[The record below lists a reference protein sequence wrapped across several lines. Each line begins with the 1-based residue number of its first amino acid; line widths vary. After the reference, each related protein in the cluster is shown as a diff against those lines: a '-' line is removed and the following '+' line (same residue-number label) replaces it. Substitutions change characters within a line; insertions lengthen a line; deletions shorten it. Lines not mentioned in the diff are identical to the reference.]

1 MERKHPWV
9 KSRMASPDFPTNSD
23 QSILILAP
31 TGRDGDLTARVLG
44 DYRLR
49 AEMCTGPQDLAE
61 KVSRGAGLV
70 LLTDEALTPALT
82 HCFIK
87 TLELQPTWSDIPLV
101 ILTSGAGETPAN
113 AESLAT
119 LVEKGNV
126 TLIERPVRVMTL
138 LSAVQSALR
147 ARRRQFEVRDYL
159 SAEQRAK
166 DELKEAIQRAEEAN
180 SLKDEFL
187 ATVSHELR
195 TPLMAVLGWA
205 HLLRSN
211 NLDEAGQRRAV
222 ETIERNARAQQ
233 QLIEDLLDVSRII
246 TGKLR
251 LDVRPVA
258 PASFID
264 AAVESVRPAADA
276 KEIQLEILSDPNI
289 GSISGDAGRLQQVVW
304 NLLSNAIKFTPRGGR
319 AQLKLQRTSS
329 HVEISVSD
337 SGQGIRPD
345 FLPYVFER
353 FRQADM
359 KTTRAH
365 GGLGLGLAIVRQL
378 VELHGGTVSVTSEG
392 EGKGATFIVKLPL
405 LPVYQN
411 PPGAGQQSPA
421 DVEIGPPDWADN
433 LAGLKVL
440 VVDDEA
446 DTCELLRS
454 LLSRCGAEVTAA
466 NSASEAF
473 RLFQVVN
480 PDVMVSDIGMP
491 LEDGYE
497 LIRKVRALPEVN
509 GGRVPAVAL
518 TAYARPEDRMRALRA
533 GYQMHVSK
541 PIELGELVSIVAS
554 LANRLHKD

>member
-1 MERKHPWV
+1 MTPLEFP
-9 KSRMASPDFPTNSD
+9 PDSD

-31 TGRDGDLTARVLG
+31 TGRDGDLSARVFN
-44 DYRLR
+44 DHRLQ
-49 AEMCTGPQDLAE
+49 AEVCTGPQELAE
-61 KVSRGAGLV
+61 KLSAGAGLV
-70 LLTDEALTPALT
+70 FLTEEALTPAVMQRLV
-82 HCFIK
+82 K
-87 TLELQPTWSDIPLV
+87 ALEQQPTWSDIPLV
-101 ILTSGAGETPAN
+101 ILTSGGGEIPAN
-113 AESLAT
+113 AEALAT
-119 LVEKGNV
+119 LVQKGNV
-126 TLIERPVRVMTL
+126 TLIERPVRVITL
-138 LSAVQSALR
+138 VSTVKAALR
-147 ARRRQFEVRDYL
+147 ARRRQFDVRDYL

-166 DELKEAIQRAEEAN
+166 DELKQAIQRAEEAN

-211 NLDEAGQRRAV
+211 NLDEAGQRRAL

-251 LDVRPVA
+251 LDVRPVT

-276 KEIQLEILSDPNI
+276 KGIQLEILNDPNI
-289 GSISGDAGRLQQVVW
+289 GNISGDSGRLQQVVW
-304 NLLSNAIKFTPRGGR
+304 NLLSNAIKFTPRGGLV
-319 AQLKLQRTSS
+319 QLKLQRTRS
-329 HVEISVSD
+329 HVAISVSD
-337 SGQGIRPD
+337 SGQGIKQD

-378 VELHGGTVSVTSEG
+378 VELHGGTVGVTSEG
-392 EGKGATFIVKLPL
+392 EGKGATFVVRLPV

-411 PPGAGQQSPA
+411 APVTDQQNQSDIEPA
-421 DVEIGPPDWADN
+421 DRPID

-454 LLSRCGAEVTAA
+454 LLSKCGAEVSAA
-466 NSASEAF
+466 KSASEAF
-473 RLFQVVN
+473 KIFKLVH

-491 LEDGYE
+491 FEDGYE
-497 LIRKVRALPEVN
+497 LMRKVRALPEVN

-518 TAYARPEDRMRALRA
+518 TAYARPEDRMKALRA
-533 GYQMHVSK
+533 GYQMHVAK
-541 PIELGELVSIVAS
+541 PVQLDELVSIVAS
-554 LANRLHKD
+554 LANRLDKE

>member
-1 MERKHPWV
+1 MTPLE
-9 KSRMASPDFPTNSD
+9 SQAESD
-23 QSILILAP
+23 PAILILAP
-31 TGRDGDLTARVLG
+31 TGRDGDLTERVFA
-44 DYRLR
+44 DYRLQ
-49 AEMCTGPQDLAE
+49 AEVCAGAQQLAARLTAGTG
-61 KVSRGAGLV
+61 
-70 LLTDEALTPALT
+70 LLFLTEEALTPAVMQVLV
-82 HCFIK
+82 K
-87 TLELQPTWSDIPLV
+87 GLEQQPTWSDIPLV
-101 ILTSGAGETPAN
+101 ILTSGGGETPVN
-113 AESLAT
+113 AAALST

-138 LSAVQSALR
+138 VSAVKSALR
-147 ARRRQFEVRDYL
+147 ARRRQFDVRDFL

-166 DELKEAIQRAEEAN
+166 DELKQAIRRTEEAN

-211 NLDEAGQRRAV
+211 NLDEPGQRRAA

-251 LDVRPVA
+251 LDVRPVS

-264 AAVESVRPAADA
+264 AAVESVRPAAEA
-276 KEIQLEILSDPNI
+276 KEIQLEILSDFNI
-289 GSISGDAGRLQQVVW
+289 GNISGDAGRLQQVVW

-319 AQLKLQRTSS
+319 TQLKLLRTSS
-329 HVEISVSD
+329 HVEISVTD
-337 SGQGIRPD
+337 SGEGIRKD

-378 VELHGGTVSVTSEG
+378 VELHGGTVGVTSGG
-392 EGKGATFIVKLPL
+392 EGKGATFTVKLPV

-411 PPGAGQQSPA
+411 APATGQQNLAELENSA
-421 DVEIGPPDWADN
+421 SDGVHN

-454 LLSRCGAEVTAA
+454 VLSGCGADVTAVR
-466 NSASEAF
+466 SASEAF
-473 RLFQVVN
+473 RLFQLVR

-497 LIRKVRALPEVN
+497 LIRKVRALPEVK
-509 GGRVPAVAL
+509 GGKVPAVAL
-518 TAYARPEDRMRALRA
+518 TAYARPDDRMRALRA
-533 GYQMHVSK
+533 GYQVHVAK

-554 LANRLHKD
+554 LANRLHK

>member
-1 MERKHPWV
+1 MTLAEFQ
-9 KSRMASPDFPTNSD
+9 ANSD
-23 QSILILAP
+23 QPILILAP
-31 TGRDGDLTARVLG
+31 TGRDSELTARVFRDHRLHAEVCAGPKELG
-44 DYRLR
+44 ERLS
-49 AEMCTGPQDLAE
+49 G
-61 KVSRGAGLV
+61 SAGLAF
-70 LLTDEALTPALT
+70 LTEEALTPELVQ
-82 HCFIK
+82 FLVK
-87 TLELQPTWSDIPLV
+87 GLEQQPTWSDIPLV
-101 ILTSGAGETPAN
+101 IITSAAGETHAN
-113 AESLAT
+113 AEALAT
-119 LVEKGNV
+119 LVGKGNV

-138 LSAVQSALR
+138 VSAVKSALR
-147 ARRRQFEVRDYL
+147 ARRRQFDVRDYL
-159 SAEQRAK
+159 AAEQQAK
-166 DELKEAIQRAEEAN
+166 DELKRAIQRAEEAS

-211 NLDEAGQRRAV
+211 NLDENEQRRAL

-276 KEIQLEILSDPNI
+276 KEIQLEILRDPNV

-319 AQLKLQRTSS
+319 AQLKVQRMSS
-329 HVEISVSD
+329 HVEISVAD
-337 SGQGIRPD
+337 SGQGIKTD

-359 KTTRAH
+359 KSTRAH

-378 VELHGGTVSVTSEG
+378 VELHGGTVKVTSEG
-392 EGKGATFIVKLPL
+392 EGKGATFIVKLPVL
-405 LPVYQN
+405 AVYQN
-411 PPGAGQQSPA
+411 APA
-421 DVEIGPPDWADN
+421 NDPQNLSYIENSVAEGMDN

-446 DTCELLRS
+446 DTCELLS
-454 LLSRCGAEVTAA
+454 SVLSSCGAEVTAA
-466 NSASEAF
+466 RSASEGF
-473 RLFQVVN
+473 ELFKLVR

-491 LEDGYE
+491 REDGYE
-497 LIRKVRALPEVN
+497 LIRKVRALPEAS
-509 GGRVPAVAL
+509 GGKVPAVAL
-518 TAYARPEDRMRALRA
+518 TAYARSEDRMRALRA
-533 GYQMHVSK
+533 GYQMHVAK

-554 LANRLHKD
+554 LANRLIQE

>member
-1 MERKHPWV
+1 MTLEPQP
-9 KSRMASPDFPTNSD
+9 SRD
-23 QSILILAP
+23 QRILILAP
-31 TGRDGDLTARVLG
+31 TGRDGELSARVFS

-49 AEMCTGPQDLAE
+49 AEVCSEPQELCE
-61 KVSRGAGLV
+61 KFLVGAGLV
-70 LLTDEALTPALT
+70 FLTDEALTPIVTQCLLEAL
-82 HCFIK
+82 
-87 TLELQPTWSDIPLV
+87 EQQSTWSDIPLV
-101 ILTSGAGETPAN
+101 VLTSGGGETPAN
-113 AESLAT
+113 AEALAT

-138 LSAVQSALR
+138 LSTVRSALR
-147 ARRRQFEVRDYL
+147 ARRRQFDVRDFL
-159 SAEQRAK
+159 AAEQRAK
-166 DELKEAIQRAEEAN
+166 DDLKQAIQRAEEAS

-211 NLDEAGQRRAV
+211 NLDEAGQRRAL

-258 PASFID
+258 PGIFIA

-276 KEIQLEILSDPNI
+276 KEIQLEIISDPI
-289 GSISGDAGRLQQVVW
+289 SSISGDAGRLQQVVW
-304 NLLSNAIKFTPRGGR
+304 NLLSNAIKFTPRGGQVR
-319 AQLKLQRTSS
+319 LELRRTSS
-329 HVEISVSD
+329 HVEISVTD
-337 SGQGIRPD
+337 SGQGIRAD

-378 VELHGGTVSVTSEG
+378 VELHGGTVGVMSEG
-392 EGKGATFIVKLPL
+392 EGKGATFVVKLPVL
-405 LPVYQN
+405 LLQSNAIAGSQSNSPDIETSVPVDC
-411 PPGAGQQSPA
+411 A
-421 DVEIGPPDWADN
+421 DS

-446 DTCELLRS
+446 DACELISS
-454 LLSRCGAEVTAA
+454 LLTRCGADVTVAR
-466 NSASEAF
+466 SATEAF
-473 RLFQVVN
+473 RLLKQVH

-491 LEDGYE
+491 FEDGYE
-497 LIRKVRALPEVN
+497 LMRKVRALSEEN
-509 GGRVPAVAL
+509 GGKTPAVAL

-541 PIELGELVSIVAS
+541 PIELTELVTIVAS
-554 LANRLHKD
+554 LGNSIKKGSTS

>member
-1 MERKHPWV
+1 M
-9 KSRMASPDFPTNSD
+9 SPLDFPANSD

-31 TGRDGDLTARVLG
+31 TGRDGDLSARVFG
-44 DYRLR
+44 DYRLL
-49 AEMCTGPQDLAE
+49 AEVCAGPQKLAE
-61 KVSRGAGLV
+61 KLAGGAGLV
-70 LLTDEALTPALT
+70 FLTEEALTSAVMRSLVKAL
-82 HCFIK
+82 
-87 TLELQPTWSDIPLV
+87 EQQPTWSDIPLV
-101 ILTSGAGETPAN
+101 VLTSSGGGIPAN
-113 AESLAT
+113 AEALAT

-138 LSAVQSALR
+138 VSAVKSALR

-159 SAEQRAK
+159 AAEQQAR
-166 DELKEAIQRAEEAN
+166 DVLREAIQRAEEAN

-251 LDVRPVA
+251 LDVRPLS
-258 PASFID
+258 PAGFID

-276 KEIQLEILSDPNI
+276 KEIQLEILTDPNI

-319 AQLKLQRTSS
+319 AHLKLQRTSS
-329 HVEISVSD
+329 HVEISVTD
-337 SGQGIRPD
+337 TGQGIGKD

-378 VELHGGTVSVTSEG
+378 VELHGGTVGVTSEG
-392 EGKGATFIVKLPL
+392 EGKGATFVARIPVLS
-405 LPVYQN
+405 VYQN
-411 PPGAGQQSPA
+411 EVTGEQNQPGA
-421 DVEIGPPDWADN
+421 ET
-433 LAGLKVL
+433 AGKDHATDLYGVKIL

-454 LLSRCGAEVTAA
+454 LLSSCGAEVTAA
-466 NSASEAF
+466 RSANEAF
-473 RLFQVVN
+473 RLFQLMR
-480 PDVMVSDIGMP
+480 PDVLVSDIGMP
-491 LEDGYE
+491 YEDGYE
-497 LIRKVRALPEVN
+497 LMRKVRALPEVK
-509 GGRVPAVAL
+509 GGKVPAVAL
-518 TAYARPEDRMRALRA
+518 TAYARPEDRLKALRA
-533 GYQMHVSK
+533 GYQMHVTK
-541 PIELGELVSIVAS
+541 PLNLDELVSIVVG
-554 LANRLHKD
+554 LAN

>member
-1 MERKHPWV
+1 MTLEPQPNR
-9 KSRMASPDFPTNSD
+9 D
-23 QSILILAP
+23 QRILILAP
-31 TGRDGDLTARVLG
+31 TGRDSELSARVFS
-44 DYRLR
+44 DYQLR
-49 AEMCTGPQDLAE
+49 AEVCSGPQELCE
-61 KVSRGAGLV
+61 KFLVGAGLV
-70 LLTDEALTPALT
+70 FLTDEALTPIVTQYLVEAL
-82 HCFIK
+82 
-87 TLELQPTWSDIPLV
+87 EQQSAWSDMPLV
-101 ILTSGAGETPAN
+101 ILTSGGGDTPAN
-113 AESLAT
+113 AEALAT
-119 LVEKGNV
+119 LVERGNV

-138 LSAVQSALR
+138 LSAVRSALR
-147 ARRRQFEVRDYL
+147 ARRRQFDVRDYL
-159 SAEQRAK
+159 AAEQRAT
-166 DELKEAIQRAEEAN
+166 DDLKQAIQRAEEAS

-211 NLDEAGQRRAV
+211 NLDEAGQRRAL

-258 PASFID
+258 PGIFIA

-276 KEIQLEILSDPNI
+276 KEIQLEIISDPI
-289 GSISGDAGRLQQVVW
+289 SSISGDAGRLQQVVW
-304 NLLSNAIKFTPRGGR
+304 NLLSNAIKFTPRGGQVR
-319 AQLKLQRTSS
+319 LELRRTGSQ
-329 HVEISVSD
+329 VEISVTD
-337 SGQGIRPD
+337 SGQGIRAD

-378 VELHGGTVSVTSEG
+378 VELHGGTVGVMSEG
-392 EGKGATFIVKLPL
+392 EGKGATFVVKLPV
-405 LPVYQN
+405 LPVQPN
-411 PPGAGQQSPA
+411 ALAGSLSNSPYIEARASVDCA
-421 DVEIGPPDWADN
+421 DR

-446 DTCELLRS
+446 DACELISS
-454 LLSRCGAEVTAA
+454 LLTRCGAEVTPAR
-466 NSASEAF
+466 SASEAF
-473 RLFQVVN
+473 RLLKQVH

-491 LEDGYE
+491 FEDGYE
-497 LIRKVRALPEVN
+497 LMRKVRALSEEN
-509 GGRVPAVAL
+509 GGKVPAVAL

-541 PIELGELVSIVAS
+541 PIELTELVTIVAS
-554 LANRLHKD
+554 LGNPMKKGSTS

>member
-1 MERKHPWV
+1 
-9 KSRMASPDFPTNSD
+9 MAMTPLDFPANRD

-31 TGRDGDLTARVLG
+31 TGRDSDLSARVFG
-44 DYRLR
+44 DYRLQ
-49 AEMCTGPQDLAE
+49 AEVCAGLQELAE
-61 KVSRGAGLV
+61 KLSAGAGLV
-70 LLTDEALTPALT
+70 FLTEEALTPALMQRLV
-82 HCFIK
+82 K
-87 TLELQPTWSDIPLV
+87 ALEQQPTWSDIPLV
-101 ILTSGAGETPAN
+101 ILTSGGGEIPAN
-113 AESLAT
+113 AEELAT

-138 LSAVQSALR
+138 VSAVKSALR
-147 ARRRQFEVRDYL
+147 ARRRQLEVRDYL
-159 SAEQRAK
+159 AAEQRAK
-166 DELKEAIQRAEEAN
+166 DDLRQAIQRAEEAN

-258 PASFID
+258 PSSFID

-337 SGQGIRPD
+337 SGQGIKQD

-392 EGKGATFIVKLPL
+392 EGKGATFVVKLPV

-411 PPGAGQQSPA
+411 PPEAQGNQSNI
-421 DVEIGPPDWADN
+421 EIGAPDWADN

-473 RLFQVVN
+473 RLFKLGP

-491 LEDGYE
+491 MEDGYE
-497 LIRKVRALPEVN
+497 LIRKVRALPEVS
-509 GGRVPAVAL
+509 GGQVPAVAL

-533 GYQMHVSK
+533 GYQMHVPK
-541 PIELGELVSIVAS
+541 PIELSELVAIVAS
-554 LANRLHKD
+554 LANRLDKGGDGS

>member
-1 MERKHPWV
+1 MC
-9 KSRMASPDFPTNSD
+9 SSD
-23 QSILILAP
+23 
-31 TGRDGDLTARVLG
+31 
-44 DYRLR
+44 
-49 AEMCTGPQDLAE
+49 
-61 KVSRGAGLV
+61 
-70 LLTDEALTPALT
+70 
-82 HCFIK
+82 
-87 TLELQPTWSDIPLV
+87 LV
-101 ILTSGAGETPAN
+101 ILTSGGGESPAN
-113 AESLAT
+113 AEALAT

-138 LSAVQSALR
+138 VSAVKAALR
-147 ARRRQFEVRDYL
+147 ARRRQFDVRDYL

-166 DELKEAIQRAEEAN
+166 DELKQAIQRAEEAN

-276 KEIQLEILSDPNI
+276 KEIQLEILSDPNV
-289 GSISGDAGRLQQVVW
+289 GNISGDAGRLQQVVW

-319 AQLKLQRTSS
+319 AQLKLQRTRS

-337 SGQGIRPD
+337 SGQGIKQD

-378 VELHGGTVSVTSEG
+378 VELHGGTVGVTSDG
-392 EGKGATFIVKLPL
+392 EGKGATFLVRLPV

-411 PPGAGQQSPA
+411 APVTDQQNPSDIEA
-421 DVEIGPPDWADN
+421 GPPDYATD
-433 LAGLKVL
+433 LAGLKIL

-454 LLSRCGAEVTAA
+454 LLSRCGAEVSAA
-466 NSASEAF
+466 RSASEAF
-473 RLFQVVN
+473 KLFQLVH

-491 LEDGYE
+491 FEDGYE
-497 LIRKVRALPEVN
+497 LIRKVGLFQR
-509 GGRVPAVAL
+509 
-518 TAYARPEDRMRALRA
+518 
-533 GYQMHVSK
+533 
-541 PIELGELVSIVAS
+541 
-554 LANRLHKD
+554 

>member
-1 MERKHPWV
+1 MTPLEFQ
-9 KSRMASPDFPTNSD
+9 ADSD
-23 QSILILAP
+23 QTILILAP
-31 TGRDGDLTARVLG
+31 TGRDGDLTARVFG
-44 DYRLR
+44 DHRLQ
-49 AEMCTGPQDLAE
+49 AEVCGGSQELAA
-61 KVSRGAGLV
+61 KLAGGAGL
-70 LLTDEALTPALT
+70 LFITEEALTPKVMQVLV
-82 HCFIK
+82 K
-87 TLELQPTWSDIPLV
+87 GLEQQPTWSDIPLV
-101 ILTSGAGETPAN
+101 ILTSGGGETPAN
-113 AESLAT
+113 AQALAT

-138 LSAVQSALR
+138 VSTVKSALR
-147 ARRRQFEVRDYL
+147 ARRRQFDVRDYL
-159 SAEQRAK
+159 TAEQRAK
-166 DELKEAIQRAEEAN
+166 DELTQAIQRAEEAN

-211 NLDEAGQRRAV
+211 NLDEAGEQRAL

-251 LDVRPVA
+251 LDVRPVTPEA
-258 PASFID
+258 FIA
-264 AAVESVRPAADA
+264 AAVESVRPAANA
-276 KEIQLEILSDPNI
+276 KEIELKIITDPNI

-319 AQLKLQRTSS
+319 AELKLLRTSS
-329 HVEISVSD
+329 HVEISVTD
-337 SGQGIRPD
+337 SGQGIKKD
-345 FLPYVFER
+345 FRPYVFER

-378 VELHGGTVSVTSEG
+378 VELHGGTVGVTSEG
-392 EGKGATFIVKLPL
+392 EGKGATFTVKLPV

-411 PPGAGQQSPA
+411 TPLTGQQNLAELETSVT
-421 DVEIGPPDWADN
+421 DYADN

-440 VVDDEA
+440 VVDDEP
-446 DTCELLRS
+446 DTCELLKS
-454 LLSRCGAEVTAA
+454 LLLKCGAEVTAA

-473 RLFQVVN
+473 RLFQLVR

-491 LEDGYE
+491 LEDGYQ
-497 LIRKVRALPEVN
+497 LMRKVRALPEAE
-509 GGRVPAVAL
+509 GGKVPAVAL
-518 TAYARPEDRMRALRA
+518 TAYARPDDRMRALRA
-533 GYQMHVSK
+533 GYQMHVAK
-541 PIELGELVSIVAS
+541 PVELGELVSIVAS
-554 LANRLHKD
+554 LANRLHK

>member
-1 MERKHPWV
+1 MTLEPQPNR
-9 KSRMASPDFPTNSD
+9 D
-23 QSILILAP
+23 QRILILAP
-31 TGRDGDLTARVLG
+31 TGRDGELSARVFS

-49 AEMCTGPQDLAE
+49 AEVCSGPQELCE
-61 KVSRGAGLV
+61 KFLVGAGLV
-70 LLTDEALTPALT
+70 FLTDEALTPIVTQCLVEAL
-82 HCFIK
+82 
-87 TLELQPTWSDIPLV
+87 ERQSTWSDIPLV
-101 ILTSGAGETPAN
+101 ILTSGGGDTPSN
-113 AESLAT
+113 AEALAT
-119 LVEKGNV
+119 LVERGNV

-138 LSAVQSALR
+138 LSAVRSALR
-147 ARRRQFEVRDYL
+147 ARRRQFDVRDYL
-159 SAEQRAK
+159 AAEQRAK
-166 DELKEAIQRAEEAN
+166 DDLKRAIQRAEEAS

-211 NLDEAGQRRAV
+211 NLDEAGQRRAL

-258 PASFID
+258 PSSFIA

-276 KEIQLEILSDPNI
+276 KEIQLEI
-289 GSISGDAGRLQQVVW
+289 ISGPISSLFGDAGRLQQVVW
-304 NLLSNAIKFTPRGGR
+304 NLLSNAIKFTPRGGQVR
-319 AQLKLQRTSS
+319 LELRRTSS
-329 HVEISVSD
+329 HVEISVTD
-337 SGQGIRPD
+337 SGQGIRAD

-378 VELHGGTVSVTSEG
+378 VELHGGTVGVMSEG
-392 EGKGATFIVKLPL
+392 EGKGATFVVKLPV
-405 LPVYQN
+405 LPVQPN
-411 PPGAGQQSPA
+411 ALVGSQSNSPYIEASASVDCA
-421 DVEIGPPDWADN
+421 DR

-446 DTCELLRS
+446 DACELISS
-454 LLSRCGAEVTAA
+454 LLTRCGAEVTPAR
-466 NSASEAF
+466 SASEAF
-473 RLFQVVN
+473 RLLKQVH

-491 LEDGYE
+491 FEDGYE
-497 LIRKVRALPEVN
+497 LMRKVRALSEEN
-509 GGRVPAVAL
+509 GGKVPAVAL

-533 GYQMHVSK
+533 GYQMHLSK
-541 PIELGELVSIVAS
+541 PIELTELVTIVAS
-554 LANRLHKD
+554 LGNPMIKGSTS

>member
-1 MERKHPWV
+1 MTPL
-9 KSRMASPDFPTNSD
+9 DFPANSD

-31 TGRDGDLTARVLG
+31 TGRDGDLSARVFG
-44 DYRLR
+44 DYRLQ
-49 AEMCTGPQDLAE
+49 AEVCAGPHELAE
-61 KVSRGAGLV
+61 KLSGGAGLV
-70 LLTDEALTPALT
+70 FLTEEALTPSVMQR
-82 HCFIK
+82 FIK
-87 TLELQPTWSDIPLV
+87 ALEQQPTWSDIPLV
-101 ILTSGAGETPAN
+101 ILTSGGSEIPAN
-113 AESLAT
+113 AEALAT

-138 LSAVQSALR
+138 VSAVKSALR

-159 SAEQRAK
+159 AAEQQAK
-166 DELKEAIQRAEEAN
+166 DVLREAIQRAEEAN

-205 HLLRSN
+205 YLLRSN
-211 NLDEAGQRRAV
+211 NLDEPEQRRAV

-258 PASFID
+258 PSSFID

-276 KEIQLEILSDPNI
+276 KEIQLEIFSDPNV
-289 GSISGDAGRLQQVVW
+289 GSVSGDAGRMQQVVW
-304 NLLSNAIKFTPRGGR
+304 NLLSNAIKFTPKGGW
-319 AQLKLQRTSS
+319 AHLKLQRTSS
-329 HVEISVSD
+329 HVEISVTD
-337 SGQGIRPD
+337 SGQGIRKD

-378 VELHGGTVSVTSEG
+378 VELHGGTVGVTSEG
-392 EGKGATFIVKLPL
+392 EGKGATFIVKLPV

-411 PPGAGQQSPA
+411 AAARGHQNPSDIEVGKSASVI
-421 DVEIGPPDWADN
+421 D

-454 LLSRCGAEVTAA
+454 LLSKCGAEVTAA
-466 NSASEAF
+466 RSAKEAF
-473 RLFQVVN
+473 RLFQLVH
-480 PDVMVSDIGMP
+480 PDMLISDIGMP
-491 LEDGYE
+491 YEDGYE
-497 LIRKVRALPEVN
+497 LMRKVRALPEVK
-509 GGRVPAVAL
+509 GGKVPAVAL

-533 GYQMHVSK
+533 GYQMHVTK
-541 PIELGELVSIVAS
+541 PIELDELVSIVAS
-554 LANRLHKD
+554 LANRLHND

>member
-1 MERKHPWV
+1 MLETQPNR
-9 KSRMASPDFPTNSD
+9 D
-23 QSILILAP
+23 QRILILTP
-31 TGRDGDLTARVLG
+31 TGRDGELTARVFR
-44 DYRLR
+44 DYRLK
-49 AEMCTGPQDLAE
+49 AEVCSGPEELRERFLD
-61 KVSRGAGLV
+61 GAGLIF
-70 LLTDEALTPALT
+70 LTDEALTPVVTQCL
-82 HCFIK
+82 IEV
-87 TLELQPTWSDIPLV
+87 LEKQATWSDIPLV
-101 ILTSGAGETPAN
+101 ILTSGGGETPSN
-113 AESLAT
+113 AEALAT
-119 LVEKGNV
+119 LVERGNV

-138 LSAVQSALR
+138 LSAVKSALR
-147 ARRRQFEVRDYL
+147 ARRRQFDVRDYL
-159 SAEQRAK
+159 AAEQRAK
-166 DELKEAIQRAEEAN
+166 DELRQAIQRAEEAN

-211 NLDEAGQRRAV
+211 NLDEVGQRRAL

-251 LDVRPVA
+251 LDVRPVV
-258 PASFID
+258 PTTFIA

-276 KEIQLEILSDPNI
+276 KEIQLDILSDPNI
-289 GSISGDAGRLQQVVW
+289 APLSGDAGRLQQVVW

-319 AQLKLQRTSS
+319 VRLEVVRTSS
-329 HVEISVSD
+329 HVEISVAD

-378 VELHGGTVSVTSEG
+378 VELHGGTVKVMSEG
-392 EGKGATFIVKLPL
+392 EGKGATFVVKLPV
-405 LPVYQN
+405 LPIQQN
-411 PPGAGQQSPA
+411 ALVGSQGNSSDIETSAPV
-421 DVEIGPPDWADN
+421 DCADN

-446 DTCELLRS
+446 DACELISS
-454 LLSRCGAEVTAA
+454 LLTRCGAEVTAA
-466 NSASEAF
+466 RSAREAF
-473 RLFQVVN
+473 RLLKQVH

-497 LIRKVRALPEVN
+497 LMRKVRALSKEN
-509 GGRVPAVAL
+509 GGKVPAVAL

-541 PIELGELVSIVAS
+541 PIELTELVAIVAS
-554 LANRLHKD
+554 LGNRITKGPTP